1 MNRTESLLS
10 SLLRTSVG
18 LRLSEASTK
27 EVEAADASDGV
38 DKVEGGGAAG
48 NLPTPNLIPP
58 LSAVSHKGVEIRK
71 VTICSLSY
79 VLDHLKNKKVIE
91 RCVS

>member
-1 MNRTESLLS
+1 MYRTKSLLS

-71 VTICSLSY
+71 VTSCSLSY
-79 VLDHLKNKKVIE
+79 LLDDCKTKKAIE
-91 RCVS
+91 RSVT

>member
-27 EVEAADASDGV
+27 EVEAADGSDGM
-38 DKVEGGGAAG
+38 DKVEGGGAAGNEGGGAAG

-71 VTICSLSY
+71 VTICSLSC
-79 VLDHLKNKKVIE
+79 VLII
-91 RCVS
+91 